1 VKIALSFFQML
12 VKDVEFNG
20 VIIKTVK
27 QEDTI
32 DFPIDSKE
40 YIEARAVCFIHPEDL
55 KKLGVKEGNVRLKND
70 WGSVIVKLVESER
83 ETREGILGLPAGP
96 WSYQLTGSKDDFI
109 PELHFPVKAKTTEVD
124 ITSIKGLLGVK

>member
-1 VKIALSFFQML
+1 ML

-32 DFPIDSKE
+32 EFPIDSKE
-40 YIEARAVCFIHPEDL
+40 YIDERAICFIHPADL
-55 KKLGVKEGNVRLKND
+55 KKLGVKEGNIRLKNE
-70 WGSVIVKLVESER
+70 WGSVVVKLIESER
-83 ETREGILGLPAGP
+83 EVREGILGLPAGP

-109 PELHFPVKAKTTEVD
+109 PEMHFTIKAKTTEVG
-124 ITSIKGLLGVK
+124 ITSIKEILGVK